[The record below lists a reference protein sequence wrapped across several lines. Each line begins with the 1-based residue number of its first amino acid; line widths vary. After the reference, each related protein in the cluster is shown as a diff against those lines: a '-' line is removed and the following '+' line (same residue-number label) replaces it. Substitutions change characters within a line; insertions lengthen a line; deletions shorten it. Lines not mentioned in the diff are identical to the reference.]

1 MDFFLELHTGAE
13 KVNSKAGKYVV
24 LHAMDFFLELHTG
37 AEKVNSKASKYVVLH
52 AMDFFSVTAH
62 WG

>member
-13 KVNSKAGKYVV
+13 KVNSKASKYVV
-24 LHAMDFFLELHTG
+24 LHAIEFFLELHTG